1 MRKLR
6 KKLNKLGFLG
16 LLCLCLVSFSLNVY
30 AIGSITV
37 KVEEARADLEINI
50 CPVAEVDGKLIGSFA
65 SLGLSQEQMIKES
78 LRRSSAQTLYEYVT
92 KNGLPSTVIKTDDQG
107 VARFP
112 GAAEA
117 IYLIWEDSD
126 GLEFSPF
133 LVSVPTIVGESV
145 TFDVTAEPKA
155 DDPEVTPTPPPTP
168 TPTPP
173 GPTPP
178 PDLPQTGTDMLPIWL
193 LIGFGA
199 VVLLVGVVLLLP
211 AKRKEQK
218 NA

>member
-6 KKLNKLGFLG
+6 KKLNKLGFLAF
-16 LLCLCLVSFSLNVY
+16 LCLCLVSFSLNVY

-50 CPVAEVDGKLIGSFA
+50 CPVAEVDGKLIGDFA
-65 SLGLSQEQMIKES
+65 ALGLSQEQMIKES

-92 KNGLPSTVIKTDDQG
+92 KNGLPSTVIKTDEQG
-107 VARFP
+107 LARYP

-126 GLEFSPF
+126 DLEFSPF

-145 TFDVTAEPKA
+145 TFDIAAEPKA

-168 TPTPP
+168 TPTP
-173 GPTPP
+173 GPTSPP
-178 PDLPQTGTDMLPIWL
+178 NLPQTGTDMLPIWL

-199 VVLLVGVVLLLP
+199 VILLAGVALLLP
-211 AKRKEQK
+211 AKRKEQE